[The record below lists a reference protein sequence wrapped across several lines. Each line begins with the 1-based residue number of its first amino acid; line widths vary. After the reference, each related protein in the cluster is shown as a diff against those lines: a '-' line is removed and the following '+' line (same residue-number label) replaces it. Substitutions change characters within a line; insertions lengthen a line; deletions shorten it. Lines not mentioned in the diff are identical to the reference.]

1 TPGRPGRER
10 FRPIHPLD
18 PEDLM
23 QTPLAPTARPTAGP
37 RHDEVFDG
45 EVLALLDALDVGLPG
60 IDDATVD
67 LDVYYGTPL
76 EMHEPAGT
84 LREMRR
90 YAAAIVSGAKSSYAR
105 LAEEAGAEIA
115 ARLDA
120 ARDIVATDFTVIPLV
135 RERLADLL
143 LLHTE
148 QTRLTGLPV
157 PRLAD
162 LPAAA

>member
-1 TPGRPGRER
+1 MVAPAQPDRSD
-10 FRPIHPLD
+10 L
-18 PEDLM
+18 EDLM
-23 QTPLAPTARPTAGP
+23 PTTLAPTVRLTAGTHH
-37 RHDEVFDG
+37 HDEELDG
-45 EVLALLDALDVGLPG
+45 ETLALLDALDVHLPAF
-60 IDDATVD
+60 DDATVD

-90 YAAAIVSGAKSSYAR
+90 YAAAIVSTAKTSYAR

-120 ARDIVATDFTVIPLV
+120 ARDIVATDPTLVPLV

-143 LLHTE
+143 LPHTD

-157 PRLAD
+157 PRLAE

>member
-1 TPGRPGRER
+1 MPT
-10 FRPIHPLD
+10 
-18 PEDLM
+18 
-23 QTPLAPTARPTAGP
+23 TLAPTVRLTASTHH
-37 RHDEVFDG
+37 HDDELDA
-45 EVLALLDALDVGLPG
+45 ETLALLDALDVSLPG

-84 LREMRR
+84 LWEMRR
-90 YAAAIVSGAKSSYAR
+90 YAAAIASGAKSSYAR

-120 ARDIVATDFTVIPLV
+120 ARDIVVTDPTLVSLV

-143 LLHTE
+143 LPHTD
-148 QTRLTGLPV
+148 QARLTGQPV
-157 PRLAD
+157 PRPAE

>member
-1 TPGRPGRER
+1 MVAPAQPD
-10 FRPIHPLD
+10 L
-18 PEDLM
+18 EDLM
-23 QTPLAPTARPTAGP
+23 PTTLAPTVRLTART
-37 RHDEVFDG
+37 HHEDEEFDG
-45 EVLALLDALDVGLPG
+45 ETLALLDALDVGLPS
-60 IDDATVD
+60 IDDAMVD

-90 YAAAIVSGAKSSYAR
+90 YAAAIVSSAKASYAR
-105 LAEEAGAEIA
+105 LAEETGAEIV

-120 ARDIVATDFTVIPLV
+120 ARDIVTTDPTLVPLV

-143 LLHTE
+143 LPHTE
-148 QTRLTGLPV
+148 QTRLTGWPV
-157 PRLAD
+157 PRPAE

>member
-1 TPGRPGRER
+1 MPT
-10 FRPIHPLD
+10 
-18 PEDLM
+18 
-23 QTPLAPTARPTAGP
+23 TLAPTVRLTAGTH
-37 RHDEVFDG
+37 HDEEFDG
-45 EVLALLDALDVGLPG
+45 ETLALLDALDVHLPG
-60 IDDATVD
+60 IDDAMVD

-76 EMHEPAGT
+76 ELYEPAGT

-90 YAAAIVSGAKSSYAR
+90 YAAAIVSGVKSSYAR

-120 ARDIVATDFTVIPLV
+120 ARDIVATDSTVVPLV

-143 LLHTE
+143 LPHTG
-148 QTRLTGLPV
+148 QARLTGLPL
-157 PRLAD
+157 PGLAE